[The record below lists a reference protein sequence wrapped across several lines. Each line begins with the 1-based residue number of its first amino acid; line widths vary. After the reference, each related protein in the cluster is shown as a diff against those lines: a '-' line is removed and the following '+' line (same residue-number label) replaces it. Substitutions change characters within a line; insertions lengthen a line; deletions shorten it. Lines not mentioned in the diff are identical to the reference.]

1 MSNVRGATTLDIS
14 GGPTDGD
21 YYTTTDSNGNFSLYF
36 TCSTGDQIYAYAV
49 GGDTGSGPNSDI
61 GELLVLGP
69 CTTVPTHTLPLV
81 MTEVTTVAAAY
92 AMSGFAVDATDVSS
106 SGTTLAQTGVTNA
119 FANAAS
125 LASINTGAAVT
136 FISGSLG
143 FPAWQTVNSLADIL
157 AACNESSGASSSAC
171 STLLTTATSNPI
183 SGGTAPTDTAT
194 AAINIAHYPA
204 YNVATLYG
212 LVAST
217 PPFSGLGAQPND
229 FTVNIQFGGGG
240 GGCTCS
246 GPGPS
251 EPTGIAIDGQG
262 NVWITNYFFSTSNT
276 FVTELSSSGVNL
288 SGLTGFGSGSGA
300 ARGIAIDNSGNAWV
314 AAGSSIVELSGGS
327 VSSTVTSGGLDNAVN
342 VAFDAYGNIWASNKS
357 GSSVSAFNPFLAS
370 YFYYGD
376 VQTALSGANG
386 IATDSSGYIW
396 VAANNNVVKLDS
408 SGAVIASTPITS
420 LSSGGGLN
428 AAAIDSGGNVWVPNA
443 NTNSVTELSSSDII
457 ISPSGGYT
465 AGGMSTPH
473 SISIDGT
480 GNVWVANT
488 GGSIT
493 EFSNAGSLLSGTNG
507 FEPSPY
513 ADDEEIAIDPSGNA
527 WVASL
532 VYVLEIIG
540 VATPVVTPLAT
551 AVATG
556 TLGTR
561 P

>member
-1 MSNVRGATTLDIS
+1 
-14 GGPTDGD
+14 
-21 YYTTTDSNGNFSLYF
+21 
-36 TCSTGDQIYAYAV
+36 
-49 GGDTGSGPNSDI
+49 
-61 GELLVLGP
+61 
-69 CTTVPTHTLPLV
+69 
-81 MTEVTTVAAAY
+81 
-92 AMSGFAVDATDVSS
+92 
-106 SGTTLAQTGVTNA
+106 
-119 FANAAS
+119 
-125 LASINTGAAVT
+125 
-136 FISGSLG
+136 
-143 FPAWQTVNSLADIL
+143 
-157 AACNESSGASSSAC
+157 
-171 STLLTTATSNPI
+171 
-183 SGGTAPTDTAT
+183 
-194 AAINIAHYPA
+194 
-204 YNVATLYG
+204 
-212 LVAST
+212 VAST